1 MYIRYRTKNI
11 LEKIISNLVLFK
23 KQGQKFRNEVQRFG
37 KQVMCKNSKA
47 DNASIN
53 RLNNNS
59 KHEENNESSKLT
71 GLTQKDSSN
80 FKLSKLN
87 KSSST
92 ISEMSFKSKS
102 SVSIHKKF
110 SLNQLSQ
117 DNIERDNFLKVYSMG
132 RNKKQSSESVL

>member
-1 MYIRYRTKNI
+1 
-11 LEKIISNLVLFK
+11 
-23 KQGQKFRNEVQRFG
+23 
-37 KQVMCKNSKA
+37 MCKNSKA

-59 KHEENNESSKLT
+59 KHDENNESSKLT
-71 GLTQKDSSN
+71 GLTQKETSN

-102 SVSIHKKF
+102 SLSINKKF
-110 SLNQLSQ
+110 SLNQINQ
-117 DNIERDNFLKVYSMG
+117 DNVERENFLKVYSSG
-132 RNKKQSSESVL
+132 RNNNIKKQSSESML